1 MAARY
6 THGRAHTD
14 TAPRAYNKG
23 SASTPLAKGCASAG
37 VARFYLRHSSAK
49 GVHDEKIYLRG
60 GAVFMFF
67 LGVEHVCTRMSALAS
82 VDAHM
87 YAHAAYNGDSASS
100 HGFLNKLRKS

>member
-1 MAARY
+1 MRVL
-6 THGRAHTD
+6 RQ
-14 TAPRAYNKG
+14 
-23 SASTPLAKGCASAG
+23 PLAKGCAGAG

-67 LGVEHVCTRMSALAS
+67 SSGSRTRMSALAF

-87 YAHAAYNGDSASS
+87 YARAH
-100 HGFLNKLRKS
+100 RVQ